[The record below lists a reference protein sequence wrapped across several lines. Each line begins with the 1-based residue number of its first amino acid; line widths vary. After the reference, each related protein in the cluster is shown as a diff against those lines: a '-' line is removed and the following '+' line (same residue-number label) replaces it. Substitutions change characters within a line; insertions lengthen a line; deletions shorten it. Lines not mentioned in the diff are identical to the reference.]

1 MSATCEN
8 RYTSAPGI
16 IRRMMSDSPMQ
27 ASVLG
32 DMMAIEGR
40 IIFADR
46 EGVEWGGLVYNQF
59 VVKVVSQNFLCML
72 LLFGRVDRHV
82 L

>member
-16 IRRMMSDSPMQ
+16 IRRMMSASPMQ

-46 EGVEWGGLVYNQF
+46 EGVGDLVYNQF

>member
-16 IRRMMSDSPMQ
+16 IRRMMSASPMQ

-46 EGVEWGGLVYNQF
+46 EGGGDLVYNQF